1 MVTGVSRCGKS
12 AAVCGAFEKRF
23 RMPIPA
29 CSGAGG
35 LALYNFRSTGKTYD
49 LTGVGGPSSY
59 TYGDNEPLSCLQ
71 SDAERGWFNDRFL
84 SYADPKDIPYDQEW
98 LPILAMAEDRYYFI
112 IAACMSED
120 WVNAPAMWECYKKA
134 NEIYEAHGLGDH
146 LVLNF
151 HREGHAVLAE
161 DVERIVA
168 YFNHMYYGMDTGVSI
183 EELKTTVFAGQ
194 E

>member
-1 MVTGVSRCGKS
+1 MVYRKSGRSDNYVVS
-12 AAVCGAFEKRF
+12 V
-23 RMPIPA
+23 
-29 CSGAGG
+29 
-35 LALYNFRSTGKTYD
+35 ALREERS
-49 LTGVGGPSSY
+49 
-59 TYGDNEPLSCLQ
+59 
-71 SDAERGWFNDRFL
+71 ERSVDESRDESRFL
-84 SYADPKDIPYDQEW
+84 ARTAFS
-98 LPILAMAEDRYYFI
+98 L
-112 IAACMSED
+112 
-120 WVNAPAMWECYKKA
+120 WECYKKA
-134 NEIYEAHGLGDH
+134 NEIYEAHGFGDH

>member
-1 MVTGVSRCGKS
+1 MN
-12 AAVCGAFEKRF
+12 
-23 RMPIPA
+23 M
-29 CSGAGG
+29 
-35 LALYNFRSTGKTYD
+35 
-49 LTGVGGPSSY
+49 
-59 TYGDNEPLSCLQ
+59 
-71 SDAERGWFNDRFL
+71 RGI
-84 SYADPKDIPYDQEW
+84 ADE
-98 LPILAMAEDRYYFI
+98 F

-134 NEIYEAHGLGDH
+134 NEIYEAHGFGDH